1 MGRTPCV
8 DCNMHLQ
15 TPTSP
20 HENYTKKTN
29 KKKQNNK
36 TQK

>member
-1 MGRTPCV
+1 MGRTPRV

-15 TPTSP
+15 TPTSR
-20 HENYTKKTN
+20 HENYTRKYKKN
-29 KKKQNNK
+29 NNNK

>member
-1 MGRTPCV
+1 MGRTPRV

-15 TPTSP
+15 TPTSL
-20 HENYTKKTN
+20 HKNYTRKYKKTP
-29 KKKQNNK
+29 KK